1 MMAAK
6 AMHASVRI
14 SVFFIGAFSPKIM
27 YSQKMLLEILDNF
40 GLIFYNF
47 CLCNSTFADKI
58 TKKYPN
64 TQKYLHISEKSSTFA
79 PAFGNFGVHNA
90 TPPYTNATAI
100 VAQLVEQRIRN
111 AWVAGLEA
119 ENWAKMDWIAM

>member
-1 MMAAK
+1 M
-6 AMHASVRI
+6 I
-14 SVFFIGAFSPKIM
+14 
-27 YSQKMLLEILDNF
+27 LEILDNF

-47 CLCNSTFADKI
+47 CFCYSTSADKI
-58 TKKYPN
+58 TKIYPN

-79 PAFGNFGVHNA
+79 LAFGKLV
-90 TPPYTNATAI
+90 YTMLYHPILSYTTLHDALAI

-119 ENWAKMDWIAM
+119 EN

>member
-1 MMAAK
+1 
-6 AMHASVRI
+6 
-14 SVFFIGAFSPKIM
+14 
-27 YSQKMLLEILDNF
+27 MLLEILDNF

-47 CLCNSTFADKI
+47 CFCYSTSADKI
-58 TKKYPN
+58 TKIYPN
-64 TQKYLHISEKSSTFA
+64 TQKYLHISQKSSTFA
-79 PAFGNFGVHNA
+79 LDFSIVRWRV
-90 TPPYTNATAI
+90 AI

>member
-1 MMAAK
+1 MFQK
-6 AMHASVRI
+6 K
-14 SVFFIGAFSPKIM
+14 FFS
-27 YSQKMLLEILDNF
+27 
-40 GLIFYNF
+40 
-47 CLCNSTFADKI
+47 ADKI
-58 TKKYPN
+58 TIFSSN

-79 PAFGNFGVHNA
+79 AAFGNFGSHNTTLRSA
-90 TPPYTNATAI
+90 SAI